1 MYRARATALG
11 TLLERVVFMAG
22 RKGLI
27 AIILVLAVVLF
38 AGYLL
43 KAPGSDSISP
53 KGPTVAAQTDI
64 GIIDMQKALK
74 AHPKYQDL
82 VRLKKELN
90 TMAAVNEQQQN
101 LQIENPIP
109 VLNQEALD
117 DAMQQ
122 KENQARIAQKAEI
135 SEGLKRKNKEL
146 ADQFGKEFEAEAAEI
161 NSYYQPIIFD
171 LKLKIETANIT
182 EDARK
187 QLNEKRRNLENERNQ
202 KIGQKQQEYMHK
214 LDTVMDEERT
224 KGEIKLAEQSKQ
236 IEAATNIEKSAKQE
250 EINTRNQQTMSN
262 QNELVKLNVNQ
273 AVKGKEAMIYK
284 EQEIAVLEES
294 MHNDIAGK
302 VAKIAIENNLIMVLA
317 MVQVNVSAMD
327 ITDFVIAEFKK

>member
-1 MYRARATALG
+1 
-11 TLLERVVFMAG
+11 MAG
-22 RKGLI
+22 RKVLI
-27 AIILVLAVVLF
+27 ASILVLAVVLF

-101 LQIENPIP
+101 LQIDNQIP
-109 VLNQEALD
+109 MLNQGALD
-117 DAMQQ
+117 DALQQ
-122 KENQARIAQKAEI
+122 KENQARIAQKAEL

-146 ADQFGKEFEAEAAEI
+146 MNQFEKELEAEAAEI

-187 QLNEKRRNLENERNQ
+187 QLSEKRMNLENERNQ

-214 LDTVMDEERT
+214 LNTVMDEERR
-224 KGEIKLAEQSKQ
+224 KGEIKLAEQRKQ
-236 IEAATNIEKSAKQE
+236 IEEVTNTEKSVKQE
-250 EINTRNQQTMSN
+250 EINTRNNQTMSN

-284 EQEIAVLEES
+284 EQEITVLEES
-294 MHNDIAGK
+294 MHNDIASK
-302 VAKIAIENNLIMVLA
+302 VAKIAIEKNLVTVLA
-317 MVQVNVSAMD
+317 MVQINVSAMD
-327 ITDFVIAEFKK
+327 ITDLVIAEFKK

>member
-1 MYRARATALG
+1 
-11 TLLERVVFMAG
+11 MAG
-22 RKGLI
+22 RKVFV
-27 AIILVLAVVLF
+27 ASILVLAVVLF

-43 KAPGSDSISP
+43 KAPGSDSMSP
-53 KGPTVAAQTDI
+53 KGPTVAAKTDI

-74 AHPKYQDL
+74 AHPKYRDL

-90 TMAAVNEQQQN
+90 TMTAVNEQQQN
-101 LQIENPIP
+101 LQIDNQIP
-109 VLNQEALD
+109 MLNQGALD

-122 KENQARIAQKAEI
+122 KENQARIAQKSELT
-135 SEGLKRKNKEL
+135 EGLKRKNKEL
-146 ADQFGKEFEAEAAEI
+146 TDQFEKEFDAEAAEI

-187 QLNEKRRNLENERNQ
+187 QLSEKRMNLENERNE

-214 LDTVMDEERT
+214 LDTVMGEERR

-236 IEAATNIEKSAKQE
+236 IEEATNTEKGVKQE

-302 VAKIAIENNLIMVLA
+302 VAKIAIEKNLATVLA
-317 MVQVNVSAMD
+317 TVQVNVSAMD
-327 ITDFVIAEFKK
+327 ITDLVIAEFKK

>member
-1 MYRARATALG
+1 
-11 TLLERVVFMAG
+11 MAG
-22 RKGLI
+22 RKVFV
-27 AIILVLAVVLF
+27 ASILVLAVVLF

-43 KAPGSDSISP
+43 KAPGSDSMSP

-90 TMAAVNEQQQN
+90 TMDAVNGQQQN
-101 LQIENPIP
+101 LQIDNQIP
-109 VLNQEALD
+109 MLNQEALD
-117 DAMQQ
+117 NAMQQ
-122 KENQARIAQKAEI
+122 KENQALIDKKAEI

-187 QLNEKRRNLENERNQ
+187 QLSEKRMNLENERNE

-214 LDTVMDEERT
+214 LDTVMGEERR

-236 IEAATNIEKSAKQE
+236 IEEATNTEKGVKQE

-302 VAKIAIENNLIMVLA
+302 VAKIAIEKNLATVLA
-317 MVQVNVSAMD
+317 TVQVNVSAMD
-327 ITDFVIAEFKK
+327 ITDLVIAEFKK